1 MLIPY
6 GMSLRNRCLLFDK
19 NGIADVK
26 LYPSVGLVQ
35 ERRLAGSRV
44 LLNPSFHFKFI
55 GTRVSTMKIK
65 HLSSI
70 FGFAFIV
77 ILNGCST
84 TSPEQKIEQTAQ
96 PAPLMNDYPTRDRV
110 EYVLNCVAQHGG
122 LTYITQY
129 ACGCKIDKIAEK
141 MTFAEYEAAK
151 TFSYL
156 RSTPGESG
164 GVFRDPKQSK
174 DLRKLLKE
182 AEAYAERN
190 CFVK

>member
-1 MLIPY
+1 
-6 GMSLRNRCLLFDK
+6 
-19 NGIADVK
+19 
-26 LYPSVGLVQ
+26 
-35 ERRLAGSRV
+35 
-44 LLNPSFHFKFI
+44 
-55 GTRVSTMKIK
+55 MKIK
-65 HLSSI
+65 HLTSI
-70 FGFAFIV
+70 FSFTIIAALSACG
-77 ILNGCST
+77 T
-84 TSPEQKIEQTAQ
+84 TAPEKKIESSEQ
-96 PAPLMNDYPTRDRV
+96 PSPQVNDYPTRDRV

-141 MTFAEYEAAK
+141 MTFAEFEAAK

-174 DLRKLLKE
+174 DLRKILKE
-182 AEAYAERN
+182 AEDHAEKN